1 MLVSFDMAHL
11 MGDKNPSVQ
20 RRGLKQAEKWT
31 SRVWLGV
38 VLALVVVALLA
49 VSPFKHLVESVRGAA
64 MISQV
69 PNFDDWSDPGGSEV
83 RQVMSGYKQTVHAPD
98 FSGGVAWLNVQ
109 HPLSIKD
116 LHGKVVLV
124 DFWTYC
130 CINCMHVIPT
140 LRKLEEKY
148 DNDLAVI
155 GVHSAKFQN
164 EKESQNIREAI
175 LRYEI
180 HHPVVNDANFAIWRA
195 YGVNAWPTLVLIDP
209 DGYIV
214 GKVPGEGSFEVLDQ
228 AIGFL
233 VNRFKAENKIV
244 EKPLPLALEKDK
256 QPPSVLSFPGK
267 ILADEKSNRLFI
279 SDSNHNR
286 ILVATLDGNVLDIA
300 GSGAEGRVDGSFA
313 QAQFH
318 HPQGMA
324 FDAAAQILWIAD
336 TENHSIRKLD
346 LAKRTVE
353 TAAGTGHQASWG
365 EAGGPATSTALNSPW
380 DLALVDGKIYI
391 ANAGSHQLWV
401 FDPQKKTAE
410 PFAGSGMENIVD
422 AGLSFAALAQP
433 SGLTTDGKR
442 LFFADS
448 EASAVRYAD
457 LGRPN
462 QVHTLI
468 GEGLFEFG
476 DIDGLYPAARL
487 QHPLGVAYYNGKVY
501 VADTYNH
508 KIRVVDP
515 EKRSISTLLGNGKP
529 GVGTESHPQFYE
541 PGGLSFAGNKLYI
554 ADTDNHAIRVAD
566 LKTKQVTTL
575 QLYGFDELASGGTA
589 SSSEDSPFTVRAR
602 LAVQSVKA
610 GADSKLIVDLKFP
623 EGFHLNPI
631 APLSYQVKKIQG
643 DSVMF
648 TGGAEKAS
656 LKNASL
662 PLTIPF
668 KSPARDG
675 KTTLELAMTV
685 YYCREDNQG
694 LCYIKSLNLT
704 QPLDIA
710 ASSSETIVPI
720 KVDLK

>member
-1 MLVSFDMAHL
+1 MTNLNWEETQNANH
-11 MGDKNPSVQ
+11 
-20 RRGLKQAEKWT
+20 RGLKRAVKWS
-31 SRVWLGV
+31 SRVWLYA
-38 VLALVVVALLA
+38 VLAFAVVVFLS
-49 VSPFKHLVESVRGAA
+49 VPPFMRFVDSVRGAV
-64 MISQV
+64 MMSQV
-69 PNFDDWSDPGGSEV
+69 PSFDDWSDGGGSEV
-83 RQVMSGYKQTVHAPD
+83 KQVMAGYKQTVHAPD

-116 LHGKVVLV
+116 LRGKVVLV

-140 LRKLEEKY
+140 LKKLEEKY

-175 LRYEI
+175 LRYEV

-214 GKVPGEGSFEVLDQ
+214 GKIPGEGNFELLDQ

-233 VNRFKAENKIV
+233 VNRFKEENKIV

-267 ILADEKSNRLFI
+267 VLADEKSDRLFI

-286 ILVATLDGNVLDIA
+286 ILIATLDGKVLDIA
-300 GSGAEGRVDGSFA
+300 GSGAEGNADGDFA
-313 QAQFH
+313 RAQFH

-324 FDAAAQILWIAD
+324 FDAAAKLLWVAD

-353 TAAGTGHQASWG
+353 IAAGTGRQASWG
-365 EAGGPATSTALNSPW
+365 QTGGPATSTSLNSPW
-380 DLALVDGKIYI
+380 DLALVDGELYI

-401 FDPQKKTAE
+401 FDSKKKTVE

-476 DIDGLYPAARL
+476 DIDGSYPEARL
-487 QHPLGVAYYNGKVY
+487 QHPLGVAYHDGKVF

-508 KIRVVDP
+508 KIRSIDP
-515 EKRSISTLLGNGKP
+515 DRKIINSFLGNGKP
-529 GVGTESHPQFYE
+529 GVGSESHPQFYE

-575 QLYGFDELASGGTA
+575 QLYGFDELAAAGQPSSG
-589 SSSEDSPFTVRAR
+589 EDSPFTVRAN
-602 LAVQSVKA
+602 LASQTVKA
-610 GADSKLIVDLKFP
+610 GADSKLIVDLKLP

-631 APLSYQVKKIQG
+631 APLSYQVKKING
-643 DSVMF
+643 DGVTF
-648 TGGAEKAS
+648 AGGAEKAS
-656 LKNASL
+656 LKNPSL
-662 PLTIPF
+662 PITIPF
-668 KSPARDG
+668 KSPAYDG
-675 KTTLELAMTV
+675 QTTLKLTMTV
-685 YYCREDNQG
+685 YYCRTDNQG
-694 LCYIKSLNLT
+694 LCYIKSLDLT
-704 QPLDIA
+704 QPLDVA
-710 ASSSETIVPI
+710 ASSNETTVPI
-720 KVDLK
+720 KVELK